1 MTTAGQRRIYEARPQ
16 LVALM
21 TALSSGDAKAAV
33 DLIRG
38 KTLAETGTLLI
49 AAIEWLNKAFEQ
61 LAAAKG
67 VPKDDLLQNV
77 GQRVAERLE
86 REAE

>member
-1 MTTAGQRRIYEARPQ
+1 MTTASQRRIYEARPQ

-49 AAIEWLNKAFEQ
+49 AAISGSTRHSSNSPQPRASPRTTCCRTSVSAW
-61 LAAAKG
+61 
-67 VPKDDLLQNV
+67 PRD
-77 GQRVAERLE
+77 
-86 REAE
+86 

>member
-38 KTLAETGTLLI
+38 KTLAETGTLLCPT
-49 AAIEWLNKAFEQ
+49 APNRH
-61 LAAAKG
+61 G
-67 VPKDDLLQNV
+67 PV
-77 GQRVAERLE
+77 GE
-86 REAE
+86 